1 MGLLMDYIVKVK
13 LPDNLLNQAERAAAS
28 LGLSAED
35 YLRIA
40 LEEKVRRW
48 ADDEE
53 RQQKMDAVMENILD
67 KRHELFRRLAQWPE
81 TEAQAD
87 IPKSGEG
94 E

>member
-1 MGLLMDYIVKVK
+1 MEYIVRVK

-28 LGLSAED
+28 LGMSADD

-48 ADDEE
+48 AADEE
-53 RQQKMDAVMENILD
+53 RQQMMDAGMKDLLV
-67 KRHELFRRLAQWPE
+67 KRHEVYRRLAQGPE
-81 TEAQAD
+81 AVAD
-87 IPKSGEG
+87 ERCPKPGEG

>member
-1 MGLLMDYIVKVK
+1 MEYLVKVK
-13 LPDNLLNQAERAAAS
+13 LPDHLLDQAERAAAS

-53 RQQKMDAVMENILD
+53 RQQKMDAIMEDIMD
-67 KRHELFRRLAQWPE
+67 RHHELFRRLAQWPE
-81 TEAQAD
+81 PDAQAD
-87 IPKSGEG
+87 ISKSDEG

>member
-1 MGLLMDYIVKVK
+1 MEYLVTVK

-40 LEEKVRRW
+40 LEEKVSRW
-48 ADDEE
+48 ADDVE
-53 RQQKMDAVMENILD
+53 RQEKMDAITKRVMD
-67 KRHELFRRLAQWPE
+67 KHQNLFHRLAQWPE
-81 TEAQAD
+81 PDPQAD
-87 IPKSGEG
+87 TSKNDEG

>member
-1 MGLLMDYIVKVK
+1 MDYIVRVE

-28 LGLSAED
+28 LGLSAEE

-53 RQQKMDAVMENILD
+53 HQQKMDEVMERIMD
-67 KRHELFRRLAQWPE
+67 ERHGLFRRLARWPE
-81 TEAQAD
+81 PDAQAD
-87 IPKSGEG
+87 TSKSDEG